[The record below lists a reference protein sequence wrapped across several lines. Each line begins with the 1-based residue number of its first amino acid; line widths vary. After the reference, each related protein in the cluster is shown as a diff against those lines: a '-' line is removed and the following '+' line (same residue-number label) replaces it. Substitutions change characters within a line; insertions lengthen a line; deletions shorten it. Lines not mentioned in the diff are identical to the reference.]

1 MPDYKTIDQLPL
13 ELNIRDLG
21 GLETKDGRHVKRGML
36 FRSSALAFFDEEELK
51 PVRNLGI
58 RTILDFRALKG
69 IQKDPDPKLEGAEY
83 YNKCAAF
90 QNFLDDLNSPGELA
104 SLIFDEDQT
113 GNAID
118 VLVSSYTASLAF
130 SNESY
135 KFMFDCLLAGEVP
148 MLFHCSNGKDRTGV
162 AAMLILL
169 ALGIPEEVVK
179 EDYMQSNLNRQPEI
193 DELMERFKMLTGRLG
208 NARSFF
214 TMVGGVLPQSADMLL
229 SEILERYGT
238 FENYMEK
245 EYGFDREILK
255 KFRDMYLE

>member
-1 MPDYKTIDQLPL
+1 MPDYKTIDQLPV

-21 GLETKDGRHVKRGML
+21 GLAAKDGRHVKSGLL
-36 FRSSALAFFDEEELK
+36 FRSSALAFFDEEELE

-69 IQKDPDPKLEGAEY
+69 IQKDPDPQLEGAVY

-104 SLIFDEDQT
+104 SLIFDEDQA

-135 KFMFDCLLAGEVP
+135 KFMFDCLLAGEAP

-169 ALGIPEEVVK
+169 ALGIPEEIVK
-179 EDYMQSNLNRQPEI
+179 L
-193 DELMERFKMLTGRLG
+193 LTGRLG

>member
-1 MPDYKTIDQLPL
+1 MPDYKTIDQLPV

-21 GLETKDGRHVKRGML
+21 GLAAKDGRHVKSGLL
-36 FRSSALAFFDEEELK
+36 FRSSALAFFDEEELE

-69 IQKDPDPKLEGAEY
+69 IQKDPDPQLEGAV
-83 YNKCAAF
+83 
-90 QNFLDDLNSPGELA
+90 DDLNSPGELA
-104 SLIFDEDQT
+104 SLIFDEDQA

-135 KFMFDCLLAGEVP
+135 KFMFDCLLAGEAP

-169 ALGIPEEVVK
+169 ALGIPEEIVK

-193 DELMERFKMLTGRLG
+193 DELMERFKLLTGRLG